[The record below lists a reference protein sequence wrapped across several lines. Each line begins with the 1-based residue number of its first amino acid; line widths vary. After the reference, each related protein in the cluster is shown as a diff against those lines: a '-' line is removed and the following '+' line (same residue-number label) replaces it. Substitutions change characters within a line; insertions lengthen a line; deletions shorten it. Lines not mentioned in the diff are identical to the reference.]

1 LQEPKSEAAAGGII
15 ELQELA
21 QEQFLSA
28 AGFGCDPQVKKIRR
42 RRRRRLDLQGI
53 VRWVVVL
60 VRRHCSSQSYL
71 QGRTRSAAKLT
82 SA

>member
-21 QEQFLSA
+21 QEQFLSGA
-28 AGFGCDPQVKKIRR
+28 DFGCDPQVKKIRR

-60 VRRHCSSQSYL
+60 VRRHCSS
-71 QGRTRSAAKLT
+71 
-82 SA
+82 

>member
-28 AGFGCDPQVKKIRR
+28 ADFGCHPQVKKISRRRRR
-42 RRRRRLDLQGI
+42 RRRRRLDLLGI

-60 VRRHCSSQSYL
+60 VRRHCSS
-71 QGRTRSAAKLT
+71 
-82 SA
+82 